1 MSLSESIVQLRQNLD
16 DCETYV
22 KSLESG
28 RKSSSAK
35 ARSNLM
41 KIKKQSHDL
50 RKKITEHTKSLPT
63 KARSKKE
70 PTIVAEVATEAVVE
84 DEVKPTEAVEVAAV
98 APAKRIRKPK
108 SKKIT
113 TS

>member
-84 DEVKPTEAVEVAAV
+84 DEVKPTEAVAV
-98 APAKRIRKPK
+98 APAKKIRKPK